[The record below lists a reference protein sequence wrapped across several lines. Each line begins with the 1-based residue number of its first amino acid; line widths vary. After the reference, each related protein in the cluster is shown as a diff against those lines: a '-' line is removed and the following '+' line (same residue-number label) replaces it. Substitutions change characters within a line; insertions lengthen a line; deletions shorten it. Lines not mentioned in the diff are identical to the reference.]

1 MQPSL
6 AGGAVQ
12 NASNVK
18 VQVKK
23 VPGTA
28 SPEDSAV
35 VHGLVCR
42 KNVAH
47 KRMRTHIKQPRII
60 MLGNTLEYHRTKHK
74 LSSFDTLL
82 DQVCHRQI
90 LLRLLTVLWC

>member
-1 MQPSL
+1 MFQVKSWFCLRTTHVGFLPRLGDSSL
-6 AGGAVQ
+6 CAL
-12 NASNVK
+12 
-18 VQVKK
+18 QVKK

-82 DQVCHRQI
+82 DQV
-90 LLRLLTVLWC
+90 L

>member
-1 MQPSL
+1 MSVFCPSMGDFCL
-6 AGGAVQ
+6 C
-12 NASNVK
+12 SR
-18 VQVKK
+18 QVKK

-82 DQVCHRQI
+82 DQVQ
-90 LLRLLTVLWC
+90 